1 MVVDRE
7 RVKWVFAAYT
17 DRYDSSDGKI
27 KLKIDHTYRVADIC
41 ERIAKSLSLS
51 GKDIDLAWLLG
62 MLHDIG
68 RFEQLKRYG
77 TFSDAQSID
86 HAHFGVEL
94 LYETFDEENDMRGE
108 MQTAFAQG
116 TMSDEMQAAFGRGIA
131 REKDIEE
138 TFLKRGRT
146 YFSLEGKSG
155 NNIENTEK
163 LPRAIFL
170 EKFVEISPDEEE
182 FQIIKTAIW
191 NHSAYRVEEGLDDR
205 TEMFCHILRDAD
217 KVDIFKVCHDIPL
230 EVIYNVTTAE
240 VKQAGVTDEVM
251 KQFFERHAVLR
262 SVKRTPVDNLVGHA
276 ALVFELVYPE
286 SLRLA
291 REQGYLKK
299 IFDFESDNPQTMED
313 FRRMR
318 ECAAEYVREKCGAL
332 NEKNDYE

>member
-7 RVKWVFAAYT
+7 RVKSEFAAYT

-51 GKDIDLAWLLG
+51 GKDTDLAWLLG
-62 MLHDIG
+62 MVHDIG

-94 LYETFDEENDMRGE
+94 LYETSVAEND
-108 MQTAFAQG
+108 
-116 TMSDEMQAAFGRGIA
+116 MSDEMQAAFGQGIA
-131 REKDIEE
+131 QEKDIEE
-138 TFLKRGRT
+138 ISLKRDRMDS
-146 YFSLEGKSG
+146 SLEEKSG
-155 NNIENTEK
+155 NNIGNTEK
-163 LPRAIFL
+163 LSEAIFL
-170 EKFVEISPDEEE
+170 ENFIEISPDEEE

-217 KVDIFKVCHDIPL
+217 KVDIFKVCQDTPL
-230 EVIYNVTTAE
+230 EVIYNVTTEE
-240 VKQAGVTDEVM
+240 VKQAGVTDKVM
-251 KQFFERHAVLR
+251 KQFFERHAILR